1 MKIPKPDKIFFLSV
15 PPEISLK
22 LIAERNA
29 KNQLKSQT
37 EKDIQESDEN
47 HLKNAFE
54 TGTKISKLFGWEI
67 IDCVD
72 KEKNQIRTKVDI
84 SKEIIDK
91 VNELLN
97 SI

>member
-29 KNQLKSQT
+29 KNELKSMT

-47 HLKNAFE
+47 HLRNAFE
-54 TGTKISKLFGWEI
+54 TGTKISKMFGWEI

-72 KEKNQIRTKVDI
+72 HEKKYIRTKEDI
-84 SKEIIDK
+84 SNEIKTK

-97 SI
+97 IK